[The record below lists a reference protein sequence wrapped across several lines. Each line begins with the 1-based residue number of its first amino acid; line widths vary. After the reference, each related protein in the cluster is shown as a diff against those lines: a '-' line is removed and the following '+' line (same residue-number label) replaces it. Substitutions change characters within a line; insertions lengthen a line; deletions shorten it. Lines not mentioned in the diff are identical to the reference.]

1 MGNHYYIKYKD
12 EETGSLKSIGDLSKS
27 NYDALMRHYDTSK
40 LITVLDHGYHK
51 SEEDPVRLT
60 GHYYINRGF
69 GNEKIDFAVK
79 MTPKTLPRMMKGS
92 QQTFKKLEER
102 VIMQHAAHY
111 VKRSFRLGKISYET
125 MGIEM
130 EKEPMEELRKLNLYT
145 ELKIFIGKNMTY
157 YMLIP
162 DFINYLEEKF
172 DIDLSPISEDELIDY
187 IEEEY
192 DIRIDQSNYVRIE
205 FHEGE

>member
-1 MGNHYYIKYKD
+1 
-12 EETGSLKSIGDLSKS
+12 
-27 NYDALMRHYDTSK
+27 
-40 LITVLDHGYHK
+40 
-51 SEEDPVRLT
+51 
-60 GHYYINRGF
+60 
-69 GNEKIDFAVK
+69 